1 MDHEHAAAGLG
12 LSARS
17 LTLVVLKII
26 GILYL
31 LYAAGEAVRLLTIA
45 SSDIMEFQPF
55 WEKARVG
62 FALVV
67 DLGLALVFL
76 LHAERIARWM
86 IREDHALPILT
97 VGPHRALWIGVGLI
111 GTWIAA
117 NDFGLVL
124 NAVLDMF
131 WHAGRLAVD
140 ERREAILSGLKSLCF
155 MAIGVALFLRAAKR
169 LGIRSVFRSDEL
181 DAEPKASAPQSE
193 GPRNDA
199 GSGSGEGPG
208 TT

>member
-45 SSDIMEFQPF
+45 SSGIMEFEPF
-55 WEKARVG
+55 WEKARIG
-62 FALVV
+62 FTLVV
-67 DLGLALVFL
+67 NLGLALVFL
-76 LHAERIARWM
+76 LHAERISRWM
-86 IREDHALPILT
+86 IREDHTLPVLT
-97 VGPHRALWIGVGLI
+97 IDPHRALWLGVGLL

-117 NDFGLVL
+117 NDFGLAL
-124 NAVLDMF
+124 NALLDLF
-131 WHAGRLAVD
+131 WNSGRLAVD

-155 MAIGVALFLRAAKR
+155 VAIGAALFLRSAKR
-169 LGIRSVFRSDEL
+169 LGIRSVFRSDEP
-181 DAEPKASAPQSE
+181 DAEPKARTPQNE
-193 GPRNDA
+193 GRRNDA
-199 GSGSGEGPG
+199 EAGPGEGPG
-208 TT
+208 IS